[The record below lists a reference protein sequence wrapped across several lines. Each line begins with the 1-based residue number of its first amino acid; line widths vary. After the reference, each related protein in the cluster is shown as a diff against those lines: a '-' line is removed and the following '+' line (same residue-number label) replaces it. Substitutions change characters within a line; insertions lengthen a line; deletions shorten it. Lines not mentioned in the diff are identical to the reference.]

1 MLELALGEESS
12 VPTSVKVYRLIC
24 GVFIVIIR
32 INNTKHRVYAKNNFY
47 KTCIIS
53 YCLFSVFKETV
64 EGESIE
70 RN

>member
-12 VPTSVKVYRLIC
+12 VPTRVKVYRLIC

-53 YCLFSVFKETV
+53 NSLFSVFKETV